1 MSDSCAVILLD
12 VPQPYRRSFE
22 DWALSRAFEC
32 FALEGDVVQFSQPSR
47 CILCVVGIPENGE
60 RCADRIR
67 IVRKTLRAC
76 PIVVLAESI
85 EIDEV
90 VRVMRAGVA
99 DVIGLPASVEDVTT
113 RASLH
118 ATESATESASE
129 AHDKSLVGHSQAMLK
144 LRCDMAAVASMRS
157 TVLITGETGVGKGLI
172 ARAIHRISDRRDRP
186 FVHVDCS
193 SLSPTV
199 IESELF
205 GHERGSFT
213 GAVGRHS
220 GRFALAED
228 GTVFLDEIGD
238 LELPLQAKLLRVL
251 QEREYERLGGRET
264 LYMSA
269 RVIAATN
276 RDLHRAV
283 EDGTFRA
290 DLFFRLNVFNIEVPP
305 LRERLD
311 DIPALV
317 RSGIEGLSERLQVAP
332 PAIAGRFHETLS
344 AHSWPGNVRELHNV
358 LERLVIRHQ
367 GGVLDEGVLDGFFD
381 VPSGPARD
389 TRLGGR
395 ASPEFLFEAD
405 GDGEPGSEELSAA
418 LDAAGGNV
426 ARVAR
431 RLGVPRST
439 LRYRIQKLGLE
450 PLIPHD

>member
-1 MSDSCAVILLD
+1 LG
-12 VPQPYRRSFE
+12 RS
-22 DWALSRAFEC
+22 FEC

-60 RCADRIR
+60 RCGDRIR
-67 IVRKTLRAC
+67 IVRKTLRTC

-85 EIDEV
+85 QIDEV

-99 DVIGLPASVEDVTT
+99 DVIGLPASVEDVTM

-118 ATESATESASE
+118 ATEPVGEV
-129 AHDKSLVGHSQAMLK
+129 HDDSLVGHSQVMQK

-157 TVLITGETGVGKGLI
+157 TVLITGETGVGKGLV
-172 ARAIHRISDRRDRP
+172 ARAIHKISDQRDRP
-186 FVHVDCS
+186 FIHVDCS
-193 SLSPTV
+193 SLAPTV

-238 LELPLQAKLLRVL
+238 LEMPLQAKLLRVL
-251 QEREYERLGGRET
+251 QDREYERLGGRET
-264 LYMSA
+264 LSMSA

-283 EDGTFRA
+283 EEGTFRA

-311 DIPALV
+311 DIPTLV
-317 RSGIEGLSERLQVAP
+317 RSGIEGLSERLQVASP
-332 PAIAGRFHETLS
+332 VITGRFYESLS
-344 AHSWPGNVRELHNV
+344 AYSWPGNVRELHNV

-367 GGVLDEGVLDGFFD
+367 GCVLDEGTLDGFFEMS
-381 VPSGPARD
+381 SGPARA

-395 ASPEFLFEAD
+395 TPPEFLFDAD
-405 GDGEPGSEELSAA
+405 GDGEPGREELSAA